1 MCFVRRCRKRRSL
14 MFHFYSKRMY
24 LLLFVLLAST
34 NSAVNCDGVTKYT
47 SDWESPQPLSEQE
60 DVSNTDLSNW
70 KTPQP
75 SQKLNDCTTHGGM
88 DSGTTLPAPTSQSV
102 SEIRRDNPGLSS
114 LGPLSVWSQPSS
126 TNTLLNSDRTPQ
138 RSTAHSAQKAGC
150 VYIRTT
156 STLNGTKYPNRRFDN
171 SLTFATSQMRDCFLM
186 ENHVKYPADK
196 LQLNLKS
203 ATDLGLPSRD
213 ELEGKET
220 RNFLKCRIT
229 VTPARGRVF
238 IVKRFSVSIVDTR
251 LYVSKVD
258 VSDLFCSP
266 SAAGQPSSRF

>member
-1 MCFVRRCRKRRSL
+1 

-34 NSAVNCDGVTKYT
+34 NFAVHCDGVTKYT
-47 SDWESPQPLSEQE
+47 SDWESPQSPSEQE

-70 KTPQP
+70 KTPHP
-75 SQKLNDCTTHGGM
+75 LFASQKLNDSTTHGGM

-102 SEIRRDNPGLSS
+102 GEIRRDNPGLSS

-126 TNTLLNSDRTPQ
+126 TNTVLNSGRTPQ
-138 RSTAHSAQKAGC
+138 RSTPHSAQKAGC

-171 SLTFATSQMRDCFLM
+171 SLTFVTSQMRECFLV
-186 ENHVKYPADK
+186 ENHVEYPADK

-213 ELEGKET
+213 ELEGNGT

-238 IVKRFSVSIVDTR
+238 IVKRFSVSIVDMR
-251 LYVSKVD
+251 LYFFKAG
-258 VSDLFCSP
+258 VSDLFRSLLRLGSCLRDFKP
-266 SAAGQPSSRF
+266 GKNTK